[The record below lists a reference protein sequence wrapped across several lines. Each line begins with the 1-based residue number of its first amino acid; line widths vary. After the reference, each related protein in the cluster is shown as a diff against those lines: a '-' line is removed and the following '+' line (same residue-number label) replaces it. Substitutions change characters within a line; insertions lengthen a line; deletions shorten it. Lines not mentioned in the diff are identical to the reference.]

1 MADNPPLIALA
12 LFSFYLHKLIL
23 FSFLYHI
30 HVLLLGDYR
39 FLLQLIEYMV
49 IMNDAPSK
57 LPTAIHIARKT
68 KTIANQNII
77 FSIGIKLVI
86 MVLAFLG
93 YTPLWVAVFG
103 DVGVSILAVFN
114 FMRVL
119 KRVKRQV

>member
-1 MADNPPLIALA
+1 
-12 LFSFYLHKLIL
+12 
-23 FSFLYHI
+23 
-30 HVLLLGDYR
+30 
-39 FLLQLIEYMV
+39 MV